1 VANAD
6 WPADRTETPAV
17 AIFLLIILIAVAL
30 GIIGAVIKGLIFL
43 LVIGIIIFL
52 ASFVIFGFRLRGR
65 RHRPSR

>member
-1 VANAD
+1 
-6 WPADRTETPAV
+6 V

-52 ASFVIFGFRLRGR
+52 ASFVIFGFRLRRR